1 MTTEI
6 HDAASDRVRM
16 VHAMC
21 AAVDAGEAESF
32 GSWFAEDAT
41 YTFANNETLV
51 GRDAVVAAT
60 AEVADALPW
69 VRHVVDQ
76 VAEGENQLFCRFTI
90 WTAAPDGTALV
101 LPCVTVIWME
111 GDLVRDY
118 RVHMDVTPAFP

>member
-1 MTTEI
+1 MTCEI
-6 HDAASDRVRM
+6 RSEASDRARM
-16 VHAMC
+16 VHTMC

-41 YTFANNETLV
+41 YTFANNETLT
-51 GRDAVVAAT
+51 GRDAIVAAT
-60 AEVADALPW
+60 AATKGALPW

-76 VAEGENQLFCRFTI
+76 VAEVGDQLFCRFTI
-90 WTAAPDGTALV
+90 LTAAPDGTALA

-118 RVHMDVTPAFP
+118 RVHMDATPAFP